1 MLTES
6 GQNPSPNRAIGPDG
20 ATRSIAEAVARRVW
34 VAAGGRCTFC
44 NRWLLADET
53 TGQPVFIGQLAHVVG
68 WDTAKGSPRGSDPL
82 PATDRNEA
90 ANLML
95 ICYDQHHVI
104 DSKSLW
110 EVYSADRL
118 RELKRQHEHRIKQL
132 TALAQRES
140 ATVLRLVGT
149 IHGAPVQ
156 LAQSAVNEAL
166 VAVGRFPTYALL
178 GTDEYEIDLRKVP
191 GEHDG
196 AAFHWDAAVAFI
208 KDRLRLLGALVAD
221 GTIAD
226 LAVFPLARIPI
237 LIALGA
243 LLDDTV
249 PTTVYPKRR
258 DGTEAWGWP
267 ESGTEQEFEW
277 RVLSDGPD
285 EPERVT
291 VVFSISGS
299 IEADRLPAE
308 TTGGARIYE
317 VRPAGVTP
325 NFDLVDT
332 PATVDMF
339 AQCWRSLIA
348 EIETLA
354 SVETISLVPAVPT
367 TVAVAIGRSINAS
380 VHPAMRVYDRTG
392 HEASYTFTMELPR

>member
-1 MLTES
+1 MTVH
-6 GQNPSPNRAIGPDG
+6 GQNPSPNRAIGPHG
-20 ATRSIAEAVARRVW
+20 ATRNITEAVARRVW

-44 NRWLLADET
+44 SRWLLDDET

-68 WDTAKGSPRGSDPL
+68 WDTAAGSPRGSDPL
-82 PATDRNEA
+82 PASDRNDA
-90 ANLML
+90 GNLML
-95 ICYDQHHVI
+95 VCYDQHHVI
-104 DSKSLW
+104 DNKSLW

-118 RELKRQHEHRIKQL
+118 RDLKRQHEHRIKQL
-132 TALAQRES
+132 TALARKES
-140 ATVLRLVGT
+140 TTVLRLVDT

-166 VAVGRFPTYALL
+166 VAVGRFPTYVLL
-178 GTDEYEIDLRKVP
+178 GTDEYEIDLRKFP
-191 GEHDG
+191 GEEAG
-196 AAFHWDAAVAFI
+196 SAFHWAAAVELI
-208 KDRLRLLGALVAD
+208 KDRLRLLGSLVAD
-221 GTIAD
+221 GSIAD

-258 DGTEAWGWP
+258 GGTEAWGWT
-267 ESGTEQEFEW
+267 ESGTEHKFEW
-277 RVLSDGPD
+277 HILSDGPD

-299 IEADRLPAE
+299 IEADRLSRE
-308 TTGGARIYE
+308 TTDGARIYE
-317 VRPAGVTP
+317 IRPAGVTP

-332 PATVDMF
+332 LATVDIF

-348 EIETLA
+348 EIETLPSIEA
-354 SVETISLVPAVPT
+354 INLVPAVPT
-367 TVAVAIGRSINAS
+367 TVAVAIGRSINTS
-380 VHPAMRVYDRTG
+380 VHPPMRVYDRTG